1 MMKNMLGGGGD
12 GLMKQVKQMQ
22 EQLKQAQK
30 ELEKETVLGSAG
42 GGAVEVI
49 MTGSQKCQRVTLDPD
64 KVKEMKSE
72 NLQSIIQLA
81 VNDAL
86 DKSRKLMAKK
96 LGPLS
101 GGLGG
106 LKI

>member
-1 MMKNMLGGGGD
+1 MLGGGD

-30 ELEKETVLGSAG
+30 ELEKETVTGSAG
-42 GGAVEVI
+42 GGAIEVI
-49 MTGSQKCQRVTLDPD
+49 MTGSQKCQSVKLDGG
-64 KVKEMKSE
+64 KVKDMKPE
-72 NLQSIIQLA
+72 NLEALLIMA

-86 DKSRKLMAKK
+86 EKSRKLMAKK
-96 LGPLS
+96 IGPLG

-106 LKI
+106 LR

>member
-1 MMKNMLGGGGD
+1 MMKNMLGGGD

-22 EQLKQAQK
+22 EQLKKAQK
-30 ELEKETVLGSAG
+30 ELENEIVVGSAG
-42 GGAVEVI
+42 GGVVEVV
-49 MTGSQKCQRVTLDPD
+49 MTGSQKCRSVSLDQNKTQD
-64 KVKEMKSE
+64 MQSE
-72 NLQSIIQLA
+72 NLQALIQMA

-86 DKSRKLMAKK
+86 EKSRKLMAKK

-106 LKI
+106 LKF

>member
-1 MMKNMLGGGGD
+1 MMNKKMDGGNMMKQ
-12 GLMKQVKQMQ
+12 LMQMQ
-22 EQLKQAQK
+22 SQLKKAQK
-30 ELEKETVLGSAG
+30 ELEKETVVGSAG
-42 GGAVEVI
+42 GGAVEVV
-49 MTGSQKCQRVTLDPD
+49 MTGSQKCVSISLDSEKTGD
-64 KVKEMKSE
+64 MKAE
-72 NLQSIIQLA
+72 NLQALLTMA

-106 LKI
+106 LKF

>member
-1 MMKNMLGGGGD
+1 M
-12 GLMKQVKQMQ
+12 
-22 EQLKQAQK
+22 
-30 ELEKETVLGSAG
+30 
-42 GGAVEVI
+42 
-49 MTGSQKCQRVTLDPD
+49 
-64 KVKEMKSE
+64 
-72 NLQSIIQLA
+72 A

-106 LKI
+106 M

>member
-1 MMKNMLGGGGD
+1 MMKNMLGGGD

-22 EQLKQAQK
+22 EQLKKAQK
-30 ELEKETVLGSAG
+30 ELENETVVGSAG
-42 GGAVEVI
+42 GGAVEVV
-49 MTGSQKCQRVTLDPD
+49 MTGSQKCRSVSLDQN
-64 KVKEMKSE
+64 KTQNMQSE
-72 NLQSIIQLA
+72 NLQALIQMA

-106 LKI
+106 LKF

>member
-1 MMKNMLGGGGD
+1 MMKNMLGGGD

-22 EQLKQAQK
+22 EQLKKAQK
-30 ELEKETVLGSAG
+30 ELENETVVGSAG
-42 GGAVEVI
+42 GVAVEVV
-49 MTGSQKCQRVTLDPD
+49 MTGSQKCRSVSLDPE
-64 KVKEMKSE
+64 KTQNMRPE
-72 NLQSIIQLA
+72 NLQALILMA

-106 LKI
+106 LKF

>member
-1 MMKNMLGGGGD
+1 MMKNMMGGD
-12 GLMKQVKQMQ
+12 GGMMKQLKQMQ
-22 EQLKQAQK
+22 DQLKKAQK
-30 ELEKETVLGSAG
+30 ELEKETVVGTAG
-42 GGAVEVI
+42 GGTVEVV
-49 MTGSQKCQRVTLDPD
+49 MTGAQKCESVTLNSEKIRD
-64 KVKEMKSE
+64 MKTE
-72 NLQSIIQLA
+72 NLQTLVLMA

-106 LKI
+106 LK